1 MSQSIKILSFIF
13 MIQIT
18 ILVLFKREDSSSK
31 VFKANKNLI
40 NIDISKIE
48 KIIIQNREKNSVVLN
63 KSSSGWHVSNL
74 FDFPADQ
81 GKAEQLLN
89 QVQSFKRPW
98 PTGKS
103 PSAAKQLATSEQNYE
118 KKIFLQRYSINE
130 LYLHW
135 QFT

>member
-74 FDFPADQ
+74 F
-81 GKAEQLLN
+81 
-89 QVQSFKRPW
+89 
-98 PTGKS
+98 
-103 PSAAKQLATSEQNYE
+103 
-118 KKIFLQRYSINE
+118 
-130 LYLHW
+130 
-135 QFT
+135 